1 MRVGLAHRQSVLGLD
16 AAEGE
21 KVGRIGLYSTI
32 PIQYQKYYIYIPVC
46 IAIFVRP
53 LLYMH
58 FPKKIGRN
66 PNVTEIELKRN

>member
-32 PIQYQKYYIYIPVC
+32 PIQYQKYYIYI
-46 IAIFVRP
+46 
-53 LLYMH
+53 LGSM
-58 FPKKIGRN
+58 
-66 PNVTEIELKRN
+66 

>member
-21 KVGRIGLYSTI
+21 KSRSHRPLQYNTDTVPEILYLHFN
-32 PIQYQKYYIYIPVC
+32 

-53 LLYMH
+53 FNMPLG
-58 FPKKIGRN
+58 I
-66 PNVTEIELKRN
+66 